1 MVYNKFMT
9 EGGSM
14 EGITLGGVIALI
26 GLCCS
31 ICSIAA
37 FFIGRRKAATDE
49 AKEEA
54 KVSLDLK
61 YIKDT
66 VKEQTKSL
74 ETLTLKLDT
83 QSAQREREYRE
94 ILVKFTEL
102 ETKHRLLR
110 DDVSAMKNEIAMYHH
125 HN

>member
-1 MVYNKFMT
+1 
-9 EGGSM
+9 M

-31 ICSIAA
+31 LCSISA

-54 KVSLDLK
+54 RVSLDLK

-66 VKEQTKSL
+66 VEKQTQSL
-74 ETLTLKLDT
+74 NSLSTKLDD
-83 QSAQREREYRE
+83 QSQQREKEYRE
-94 ILVKFTEL
+94 LLVKFTEL
-102 ETKHRLLR
+102 ETKHRLLK
-110 DDVSAMKNEIAMYHH
+110 DDVLAMKKEIAMYHH

>member
-1 MVYNKFMT
+1 
-9 EGGSM
+9 M
-14 EGITLGGVIALI
+14 EGLTLGGVIALI

-31 ICSIAA
+31 LCSIAA

-49 AKEEA
+49 AREEA

-66 VKEQTKSL
+66 VRDQTKSL
-74 ETLTLKLDT
+74 EALSGKLDD
-83 QSAQREREYRE
+83 QNAKREKEYRE
-94 ILVKFTEL
+94 LLVKYTEL

-110 DDVSAMKNEIAMYHH
+110 DDVAAMKKEIAMYHH
-125 HN
+125 HS

>member
-1 MVYNKFMT
+1 
-9 EGGSM
+9 M
-14 EGITLGGVIALI
+14 EGLTLAGVVALLGI
-26 GLCCS
+26 CCS
-31 ICSIAA
+31 ICSLAA

-66 VKEQTKSL
+66 VQKQTESL
-74 ETLTLKLDT
+74 DSLSNKLDT
-83 QSAQREREYRE
+83 QSQQREKEYRE
-94 ILVKFTEL
+94 LLVKFTEL
-102 ETKHRLLR
+102 ETKHRLLK
-110 DDVSAMKNEIAMYHH
+110 DDFIALKKEVAMYHH

>member
-1 MVYNKFMT
+1 
-9 EGGSM
+9 M
-14 EGITLGGVIALI
+14 EGMTLGGVIALI

-31 ICSIAA
+31 ICSISA

-54 KVSLDLK
+54 RVSLDLK

-66 VKEQTKSL
+66 VSEQTRSL
-74 ETLTLKLDT
+74 ESLNLKLDT
-83 QSAQREREYRE
+83 QSQQREKEYRE
-94 ILVKFTEL
+94 LLVKYTEL
-102 ETKHRLLR
+102 ETKHKLLR
-110 DDVSAMKNEIAMYHH
+110 DDVIAMKKEIAMYHH